1 MPFPTVGNRSHCAVA
16 GLFLLGFFFPP
27 IFYFFFFI
35 IHIVKSTPRQ
45 VGTVLAVADTL
56 ISAWHPSQLRK

>member
-16 GLFLLGFFFPP
+16 GLFLLGFFPP
-27 IFYFFFFI
+27 TFSIFFFI